1 MEQSLL
7 GCVSGQLEEYM
18 MKRLK
23 KGAIAIAAASMVL
36 SPVASAAPAI
46 DGARATSVVSGE
58 NNLEGASW
66 IAIVLGL
73 AIVAGGI
80 WLVVDDDNDDP
91 VSTSNSSTYGASPLQ
106 RGTGVR
112 SEDRRDGKKCVDT

>member
-1 MEQSLL
+1 
-7 GCVSGQLEEYM
+7 M

-36 SPVASAAPAI
+36 APVAASAASAI
-46 DGARATSVVSGE
+46 DGARATSAVSGE

-73 AIVAGGI
+73 AIIAGGI

-91 VSTSNSSTYGASPLQ
+91 VSP
-106 RGTGVR
+106 
-112 SEDRRDGKKCVDT
+112 

>member
-1 MEQSLL
+1 MERSLA
-7 GCVSGQLEEYM
+7 GRVSGELEEFVM

-36 SPVASAAPAI
+36 APVAASAASAI
-46 DGARATSVVSGE
+46 DGARATSAVSGE

-73 AIVAGGI
+73 AIIAGDI

-91 VSTSNSSTYGASPLQ
+91 VSP
-106 RGTGVR
+106 
-112 SEDRRDGKKCVDT
+112 

>member
-1 MEQSLL
+1 
-7 GCVSGQLEEYM
+7 

-36 SPVASAAPAI
+36 APVAASAASAI
-46 DGARATSVVSGE
+46 DGARATSAVSGE

-73 AIVAGGI
+73 AIIAGGI

-91 VSTSNSSTYGASPLQ
+91 VSP
-106 RGTGVR
+106 
-112 SEDRRDGKKCVDT
+112 